1 MNYRFNK
8 TDDGVK
14 NDKKVLEAVAKL
26 EKVEARG
33 TLIIE
38 AGYKD
43 THDAYC
49 KITGLK
55 TPVVAG
61 GKKVG
66 EAVNDAVKK
75 VATILRNEKQTVRDK
90 KEQDR
95 KTSAKRK
102 VKMEE
107 SIEAAAEE
115 TFER

>member
-8 TDDGVK
+8 TDDGVIT
-14 NDKKVLEAVAKL
+14 DKKVQTAVAKL
-26 EKVEARG
+26 DTLEARG

-49 KITGLK
+49 KITGTTLK
-55 TPVVAG
+55 NPVTAG

-75 VATILRNEKQTVRDK
+75 VSTIIRNEKQTAKDK
-90 KEQDR
+90 KEQVR
-95 KTSAKRK
+95 RTCAKRNAEK
-102 VKMEE
+102 Q
-107 SIEAAAEE
+107 EAEDAL
-115 TFER
+115 ER

>member
-8 TDDGVK
+8 TDDGVI
-14 NDKKVLEAVAKL
+14 NDKKVQTAVAKL
-26 EKVEARG
+26 DNLEARG

-55 TPVVAG
+55 TPIIAG

-75 VATILRNEKQTVRDK
+75 VATIVRNEKQTVKDK
-90 KEQDR
+90 KEQVR
-95 KTSAKRK
+95 RTCAKRNAQ
-102 VKMEE
+102 VEE
-107 SIEAAAEE
+107 VAEEE
-115 TFER
+115 TFEM

>member
-14 NDKKVLEAVAKL
+14 TDKKVLEAVAKL
-26 EKVEARG
+26 DKVEARG

-49 KITGLK
+49 KITGTTLK
-55 TPVVAG
+55 TPVSTG

-75 VATILRNEKQTVRDK
+75 VSTILRNEKQTTKDK
-90 KEQDR
+90 KEHAR
-95 KTSAKRK
+95 KKAS
-102 VKMEE
+102 
-107 SIEAAAEE
+107 SIEEVE
-115 TFER
+115 DTFEM